1 MNFTQIR
8 SFNAV
13 AELGSF
19 TAAAKKLNVSQSA
32 ISEQIREAEARFK
45 IKLFLRK
52 GSGISLTE
60 YGKKLFDITS
70 GINDIHEQAINLL
83 GSAKNLTSGTLRIG
97 TVAPVHLMALVKKFS
112 SKYPKVNLSII
123 FGNSEVTLNKLKK
136 KEIDIGILAD
146 LSDEDDIY
154 SKPLVRDKLIAF
166 TSKKNKLA
174 KKNTLNFSEIL
185 NETFIVREKGSKT
198 RALVEKELF
207 HLGVK
212 KKLFEIGSRE
222 GIYEAVKE
230 NLGIGFVYSSEKV
243 DIPNIKFINIKNTKF
258 YATEYVC
265 CLKKRYDFNVIKAF
279 YDIIPNFIDLSKDKR
294 N

>member
-32 ISEQIREAEARFK
+32 ISEQIREAEAKFK

-52 GSGISLTE
+52 GNGISLTE
-60 YGKKLFDITS
+60 YGKKLFDITN

-97 TVAPVHLMALVKKFS
+97 TVAPVHLMSLVKKFS

-123 FGNSEVTLNKLKK
+123 FGNSEVTLNRLKK

-166 TSKKNKLA
+166 VSKKNKCA
-174 KKNTLNFSEIL
+174 KKNSLNISEIL
-185 NETFIVREKGSKT
+185 DETFIVREKGSKT

-207 HLGVK
+207 HIGAK

-243 DIPNIKFINIKNTKF
+243 EIPNIKFINIKNTKF

-279 YDIIPNFIDLSKDKR
+279 YDIIPNFKDLSKI
-294 N
+294 

>member
-13 AELGSF
+13 ASLGSF

-52 GSGISLTE
+52 GNGISLTE
-60 YGKKLFDITS
+60 YGKKLFDITAS
-70 GINDIHEQAINLL
+70 IDDIREQAINLL

-97 TVAPVHLMALVKKFS
+97 TVAPIHLMSLVKVFS
-112 SKYPKVNLSII
+112 SKYPKVDLSIL
-123 FGNSEVTLNKLKK
+123 FGNSEITLEKLKK
-136 KEIDIGILAD
+136 KSIEFD
-146 LSDEDDIY
+146 
-154 SKPLVRDKLIAF
+154 
-166 TSKKNKLA
+166 
-174 KKNTLNFSEIL
+174 EIL
-185 NETFIVREKGSKT
+185 DQTFIVREKGSKT

-207 HLGVK
+207 HIGAK
-212 KKLFEIGSRE
+212 KRLFEIGSRE
-222 GIYEAVKE
+222 GIYEAVKQ
-230 NLGIGFVYSSEKV
+230 NIGIGFVYSSEKV
-243 DIPNIKFINIKNTKF
+243 DIPNIEFIKIKNTKF

-279 YDIIPNFIDLSKDKR
+279 FDIIPDFLDLSKI
-294 N
+294 

>member
-13 AELGSF
+13 ASLGSF

-32 ISEQIREAEARFK
+32 ISEQIREAEAKSK

-52 GSGISLTE
+52 GSGVTLTE
-60 YGKKLFDITS
+60 YGKKLYDITVN
-70 GINDIHEQAINLL
+70 IDDIKEQAENLL
-83 GSAKNLTSGTLRIG
+83 GSAKNLTSGALRIG
-97 TVAPVHLMALVKKFS
+97 TVAPIHLMSLVKVFL
-112 SKYPKVNLSII
+112 SKYPRVNLSIL
-123 FGNSEVTLNKLKK
+123 FGNSEVTLEKLKK
-136 KEIDIGILAD
+136 KDIDVGILAD
-146 LSDEDDIY
+146 ISDEKDIY
-154 SKPLVRDKLIAF
+154 SKPLIRDKLIAF
-166 TSKKNKLA
+166 VSKKNKLA
-174 KKNTLNFSEIL
+174 KKSHVTFSEIL
-185 NETFIVREKGSKT
+185 DETFIVREKGSKT

-207 HLGVK
+207 HIGAK
-212 KKLFEIGSRE
+212 KGLFEIGSRE

-243 DIPNIKFINIKNTKF
+243 DIPNIKFIKIKNTEF

-279 YDIIPNFIDLSKDKR
+279 FDIVPSFLDLSKL
-294 N
+294 

>member
-13 AELGSF
+13 ASLGSF

-52 GSGISLTE
+52 GNGISLTE
-60 YGKKLFDITS
+60 YGKKLFDITAS
-70 GINDIHEQAINLL
+70 IDDIREQAINLL

-97 TVAPVHLMALVKKFS
+97 TVAPIHLMSLVKVFS
-112 SKYPKVNLSII
+112 SKYPKVDLSIL
-123 FGNSEVTLNKLKK
+123 FGNSEITLEKLK
-136 KEIDIGILAD
+136 KEIDVGILAD
-146 LSDEDDIY
+146 ISDENEIY

-166 TSKKNKLA
+166 VSKKNKLA
-174 KKNTLNFSEIL
+174 KKKSIEFDEIL
-185 NETFIVREKGSKT
+185 DQTFIVREKGSKT

-207 HLGVK
+207 HIGAK
-212 KKLFEIGSRE
+212 KRLFEIGSRE
-222 GIYEAVKE
+222 GIYEAVKQ
-230 NLGIGFVYSSEKV
+230 NIGIGFVYSSEKV
-243 DIPNIKFINIKNTKF
+243 DIPNIEFIKIKNTKF

-265 CLKKRYDFNVIKAF
+265 CLKKDMILMLLKHFLT
-279 YDIIPNFIDLSKDKR
+279 LSLIF
-294 N
+294 

>member
-32 ISEQIREAEARFK
+32 ISEQIRDAESRFK

-52 GSGISLTE
+52 GNGISLTE
-60 YGKKLFDITS
+60 YGKKLFDITN

-97 TVAPVHLMALVKKFS
+97 TVAPVHLMSLVKKFS
-112 SKYPKVNLSII
+112 SKYPKVNLSIF

-146 LSDEDDIY
+146 ISDEDDIY
-154 SKPLVRDKLIAF
+154 SKPLVRDKLISF
-166 TSKKNKLA
+166 VSKKNKLA
-174 KKNTLNFSEIL
+174 KKNSVHFSEIL
-185 NETFIVREKGSKT
+185 DETFIVREKGSKT
-198 RALVEKELF
+198 GALVEKELF
-207 HLGVK
+207 HLGTK

-243 DIPNIKFINIKNTKF
+243 HIPNIKFIEIKNTKF

-265 CLKKRYDFNVIKAF
+265 SLKKRYDFNVIKAF
-279 YDIIPNFIDLSKDKR
+279 YDIIPNFVDLSKK
-294 N
+294 

>member
-13 AELGSF
+13 ASLGSF

-52 GSGISLTE
+52 GNGISLTE
-60 YGKKLFDITS
+60 YGKKLFDITAS
-70 GINDIHEQAINLL
+70 IDDIREQAINLL

-97 TVAPVHLMALVKKFS
+97 TVAPIHLMSLVKVFS
-112 SKYPKVNLSII
+112 SKYPKVDLSIL
-123 FGNSEVTLNKLKK
+123 FGNSEITLEKLKK
-136 KEIDIGILAD
+136 KEIDVGILAD
-146 LSDEDDIY
+146 ISDENEIY

-166 TSKKNKLA
+166 VSKKNKLA
-174 KKNTLNFSEIL
+174 KKKSIEFDEIL
-185 NETFIVREKGSKT
+185 DQTFIVREKGSKT

-207 HLGVK
+207 HIGAK
-212 KKLFEIGSRE
+212 KRLFEIGSRE
-222 GIYEAVKE
+222 GIYEAVKQ
-230 NLGIGFVYSSEKV
+230 NIGIGFVYSSEKV
-243 DIPNIKFINIKNTKF
+243 DIPNIEFIKIKNTKF

-279 YDIIPNFIDLSKDKR
+279 FDIIPDFLDLSKI
-294 N
+294 